1 MSNKLSGKWA
11 LVTGSSRGI
20 GQQLALGLASEGA
33 NVIVHGRKLENT
45 KETLRLLGRFDVER
59 FAVAGDLASAERID
73 AVIAGVWAGTNQ
85 LDILYNN
92 AGIGSGS
99 KRIFDF
105 EQSDWERVL
114 QVNLFAMVALC
125 NVFVPPMMER
135 GWGRV
140 VNVSSGIQ
148 NQPNLVPYSVSK
160 AAVDKY
166 SRDLAV
172 AARPGGVLVNYLD
185 PGWLKTDMGG
195 VNAFHDV
202 ETVLPGGLVPVL
214 LDDDGP
220 SGQLFRA
227 QEYR

>member
-1 MSNKLSGKWA
+1 MGKKLHGKWA

-20 GQQLALGLASEGA
+20 GQQLALGLAGEGA
-33 NVIVHGRKLENT
+33 NVIVHARTMENT
-45 KETLRLLGRFDVER
+45 KKTMGLLEKFEVAH
-59 FAVAGDLASAERID
+59 FAVAGDLASAEGID
-73 AVIAGVWAGTNQ
+73 AVIAEVRAGTEQ
-85 LDILYNN
+85 VDILYNN

-105 EQSDWERVL
+105 EQSEWERVL

-125 NVFVPPMMER
+125 NAFVPAMMER

-140 VNVSSGIQ
+140 VNVSSGIE

-172 AARPGGVLVNYLD
+172 AARPDGVLVNYLD

-195 VNAFHDV
+195 ANAFHDV

-214 LDDDGP
+214 LEDDGP

-227 QEYR
+227 QDYR

>member
-33 NVIVHGRKLENT
+33 NVIVHGRMLENT
-45 KETLRLLGRFDVER
+45 KETLRLLERFDVER
-59 FAVAGDLASAERID
+59 FAVAGDLAFAEGIE

-125 NVFVPPMMER
+125 NAFVPPMMER

-195 VNAFHDV
+195 ANAFHDV